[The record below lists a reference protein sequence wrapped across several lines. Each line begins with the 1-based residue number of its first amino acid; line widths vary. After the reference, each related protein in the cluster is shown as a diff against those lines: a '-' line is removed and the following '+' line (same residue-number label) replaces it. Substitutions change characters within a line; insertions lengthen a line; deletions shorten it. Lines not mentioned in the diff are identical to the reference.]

1 MWMREKIYLPRQ
13 NTKDI
18 YTHYGKI
25 KLVTEEFLC
34 YTKCDG
40 EACVH
45 LLKPQSQAILNNP
58 KMYQCLKYFNMDH
71 GDKVLGLPYHFY
83 HLKISLFLS
92 RTVREIHNPPKKFRK
107 LNFVATLF
115 KRMTCWI
122 EKIDIWEWESSKLKH
137 NSDCC
142 YLL

>member
-1 MWMREKIYLPRQ
+1 MKILKLGNILTLISLFALPTERKLLFTCTKHRNIFISSNKMWMHEKIYLPRQ

-25 KLVTEEFLC
+25 KQVTEEFLC

-71 GDKVLGLPYHFY
+71 SDKVLGLPYHFY
-83 HLKISLFLS
+83 RLKISLFLS
-92 RTVREIHNPPKKFRK
+92 RTVREIHNPP
-107 LNFVATLF
+107 
-115 KRMTCWI
+115 
-122 EKIDIWEWESSKLKH
+122 
-137 NSDCC
+137 
-142 YLL
+142 